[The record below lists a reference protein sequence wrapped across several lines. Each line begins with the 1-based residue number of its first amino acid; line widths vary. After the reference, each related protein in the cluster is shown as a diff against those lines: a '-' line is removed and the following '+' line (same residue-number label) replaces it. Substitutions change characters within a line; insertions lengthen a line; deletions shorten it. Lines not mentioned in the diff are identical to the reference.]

1 VIEELATEGDDTEGG
16 KVYATDAILSHL
28 MACPRS
34 VYGWDI
40 VVQKMGDQVAAWVG
54 LTMAVNVC
62 LYVHE

>member
-1 VIEELATEGDDTEGG
+1 MIEELATEGDDTEGG

-40 VVQKMGDQVAAWVG
+40 VVQKMGDQVVAWVG
-54 LTMAVNVC
+54 
-62 LYVHE
+62 